1 MRLLKAFIE
10 IINCIY
16 PVHVQD
22 KPLFIV
28 CERSL
33 KYNMKYATFQSFHM
47 DAQLY
52 FSSNYVYVIAFRA
65 LTVQI
70 MFI

>member
-52 FSSNYVYVIAFRA
+52 F
-65 LTVQI
+65 
-70 MFI
+70 